1 MGLGR
6 SENLGHDHKFRILA
20 FGFSVLVIFVFI
32 LIKLFS
38 LQIVNQMTYSKR
50 AREVAQRS
58 SIILSQRGKI
68 FDRHEDFSLVD
79 NVDSF
84 RLMMIPAE
92 ADPDDPQ
99 TVLDRIEKEI
109 GSKLDEEATG
119 RIPSHWQDHYQPV
132 EIATGIPFD
141 AIVPIAE
148 KKENFP
154 GVFWESSPLRYYNQ
168 AGSIN
173 HVLGYVGRIT
183 LEEWQVL
190 YNQGYEKDSIL
201 GKSGVEK
208 IYDSLLKGENGLSLS
223 TVDVKGRNLQESD
236 MIPPQN
242 GYDLVLTLD
251 RHIQT
256 LAEKALGERKGSA
269 IVMKPST
276 GEILALVSYPNYNP
290 NLFSQEGEN
299 SFKALSLNRDFPFLN
314 RSIQSAYAPASTFK
328 VIMAFALLAE
338 GYNPA
343 TEIYC
348 SGSMMLGD
356 REFHCHKKTGH
367 GSLDLNEALAESCN
381 IYFGTAGVETLGIEK
396 ISRYARMLGLGSTS
410 SLEIPGEIP
419 GVVPDP
425 QWKEE
430 VYHTPWT
437 GGDTLNSSIGQGF
450 LSVTPLQ
457 MANMVSMLVNDGVL
471 YKPYILKKVVD
482 SANGN
487 IVMEQSREII
497 RDIRSEVP
505 PEIFEATR
513 VAMRAVITE
522 GTAHVAIQNNVVDIA
537 GKTGTG
543 EVGLQENFHAW
554 FISYGPYEAENP
566 DDQVVVITQVEAYN
580 ENWDWW
586 AIKAADMI
594 YQGIYGNQT
603 YEEVV
608 KSMKE
613 RWVWYVRELEV
624 E

>member
-6 SENLGHDHKFRILA
+6 SENLGHDNKFRILA
-20 FGFSVLVIFVFI
+20 FGFFVMVIFVFI

-38 LQIVNQMTYSKR
+38 LQIVNQMTYSRR

-58 SIILSQRGKI
+58 SIILAQRGKI

-79 NVDSF
+79 NIDSF
-84 RLMMIPAE
+84 RLMLIPAE
-92 ADPDDPQ
+92 TIPEDPEIVLNRIQ
-99 TVLDRIEKEI
+99 TEI
-109 GSKLDEEATG
+109 GSKMDEEATD
-119 RIPSHWQDHYQPV
+119 RIPSHWTDYYQPV
-132 EIATGIPFD
+132 EIASGIPFD
-141 AIVPIAE
+141 SMVPIAE
-148 KKENFP
+148 KKEDFP
-154 GVFWESSPLRYYNQ
+154 GVYWESSPLRYYNQ

-201 GKSGVEK
+201 GKSGVER

-236 MIPPQN
+236 MVPPQN
-242 GYDLVLTLD
+242 GYDLVLSLD

-269 IVMKPST
+269 IVLKPST
-276 GEILALVSYPNYNP
+276 GEILAMVSYPNYNP
-290 NLFSQEGEN
+290 NLFSQEGDS
-299 SFKALSLNRDFPFLN
+299 SFKELSLNRDFPFLN

-328 VIMAFALLAE
+328 VIMTFALLAE
-338 GYNPA
+338 GFNPA

-367 GSLDLNEALAESCN
+367 GSLDLNTALAESCN

-410 SLEIPGEIP
+410 SLEIPGEVP

-437 GGDTLNSSIGQGF
+437 GGDTLNTSIGQGF
-450 LSVTPLQ
+450 LSSTPLQ
-457 MANMVSMLVNDGVL
+457 MANMVSMIVNNGVL

-482 SANGN
+482 NASGA

-497 RDIRSEVP
+497 RDIRSEVSL
-505 PEIFEATR
+505 EVFETTKE
-513 VAMRAVITE
+513 AMRAVITE
-522 GTAHVAIQNNVVDIA
+522 GTAHVAIQNNVVEIA

-554 FISYGPYEAENP
+554 FISYGPYETDNP
-566 DDQVVVITQVEAYN
+566 DEQVVVVTQVEAYN

-594 YQGIYGNQT
+594 YQGIYGNLT